1 MRIIFSSEGPI
12 TFSIIRVIPEKNLL
26 ESANISE
33 STSRVK
39 NFSSLKNSI
48 FKFEQK
54 EGGTK

>member
-1 MRIIFSSEGPI
+1 LRIIFSSEGPI